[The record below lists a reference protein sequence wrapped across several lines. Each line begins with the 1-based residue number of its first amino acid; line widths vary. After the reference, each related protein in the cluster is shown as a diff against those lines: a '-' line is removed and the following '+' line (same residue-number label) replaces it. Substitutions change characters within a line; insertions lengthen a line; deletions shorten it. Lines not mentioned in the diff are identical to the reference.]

1 MTFRPTR
8 TYTLQKVARERGT
21 DVEDERFDS
30 AWSAYGPAVLRYC
43 TYSTGSSDAGE
54 DVAAETFARFLA
66 RGDRVPVEH
75 TEAWLIRVA
84 RNLCVTYHRNAKR
97 RDAVEARLG
106 SVYAE
111 RADGW
116 QGLGTWEYVR
126 RLSEASR
133 LVIYLRVAEDR
144 PFAEIARLT
153 GRSESAAKM
162 TFYRAIER
170 LREQMASDDAS
181 VDDMI
186 IGGVGS
192 VPAE

>member
-1 MTFRPTR
+1 M
-8 TYTLQKVARERGT
+8 
-21 DVEDERFDS
+21 EDERFES

-54 DVAAETFARFLA
+54 DIAAETFARFLA
-66 RGDRVPVEH
+66 KGDRVPAEH

-84 RNLCVTYHRNAKR
+84 RNLCVTHHRSLR
-97 RDAVEARLG
+97 RRGALETRLG

-116 QGLGTWEYVR
+116 HERGTWEYVR

-170 LREQMASDDAS
+170 LREQMASDDAHA
-181 VDDMI
+181 DDI
-186 IGGVGS
+186 IVGGVER
-192 VPAE
+192 VPAK